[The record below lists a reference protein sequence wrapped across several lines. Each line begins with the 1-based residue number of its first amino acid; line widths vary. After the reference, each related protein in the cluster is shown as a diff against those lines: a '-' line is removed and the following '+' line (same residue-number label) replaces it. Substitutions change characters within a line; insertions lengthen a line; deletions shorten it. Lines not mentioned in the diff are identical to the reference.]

1 MQQLVQQH
9 LARARRKMKFQA
21 DKKRSHRTFQV
32 GDSVYVKIQPYV
44 QTTLASR
51 SSNKLAFRYFGPYPI
66 EAKINEVAYQLK
78 LPKDSKI
85 HPIFHVSLLK
95 KAVSPH
101 TIVHSA
107 LPDPALH
114 YQVPQ
119 LILDRRLHLHN
130 NSAVSQVL
138 VKWSHLPQEL
148 STWED
153 ETALRQDFPRA
164 PAWGQAVPCRGRD
177 VTNTKT
183 AKTVD
188 QVITTSEPDAIQEEA
203 NGGDQVTMR
212 SRQPS
217 SRVFGPDWVNS

>member
-1 MQQLVQQH
+1 
-9 LARARRKMKFQA
+9 
-21 DKKRSHRTFQV
+21 
-32 GDSVYVKIQPYV
+32 V

-51 SSNKLAFRYFGPYPI
+51 SSNKLAFWYFGPYPI

-85 HPIFHVSLLK
+85 HPVFHVSLLK
-95 KAVSPH
+95 KAISPQ

-107 LPDPALH
+107 LLDPALH

-119 LILDRRLHLHN
+119 LRLDRRLHLHN
-130 NSAVSQVL
+130 NTAVSQVL
-138 VKWSHLPQEL
+138 VKWSHLPLEL

-153 ETALRQDFPRA
+153 EIALHQDFPRA
-164 PAWGQAVPCRGRD
+164 PAWGQAIPRRGRD

-183 AKTVD
+183 ASAAN
-188 QVITTSEPDAIQEEA
+188 QVATISEPNAIQEDA
-203 NGGDQVTMR
+203 SGGDQVTVR

-217 SRVFGPDWVNS
+217 SRVFGPYWVKS